1 MDDLNRTLLISAS
14 GLRAQSVRMR
24 VIAENLANAETVGL
38 KPGDDPYRRKV
49 VSFANELDRATGAD
63 MVEVKKVGEDQ
74 SAFGNRYD
82 PGHPAADANGYVRTP
97 NVNMLVEVNDM
108 RQAQR
113 TYEAN
118 LNVIDSARSMMM
130 RTIDLLR
137 SS

>member
-1 MDDLNRTLLISAS
+1 
-14 GLRAQSVRMR
+14 
-24 VIAENLANAETVGL
+24 
-38 KPGDDPYRRKV
+38 
-49 VSFANELDRATGAD
+49 
-63 MVEVKKVGEDQ
+63 
-74 SAFGNRYD
+74 
-82 PGHPAADANGYVRTP
+82 
-97 NVNMLVEVNDM
+97 MLVEVNDM